1 MANSFDLTKI
11 KYYVVAILSTGEQIQ
26 LESVAE
32 NIAWEE
38 NEKELATRLN
48 LTLRDVEIKGGRLS
62 TQLAL
67 CTIVYLYADW
77 GTGKKEI
84 FRGTI
89 WEWTHSQMNGDSII
103 ITCYDMLYY
112 LQKSKDNIY
121 YAKGKKTRAL
131 IEAILKKWQVMPGEY
146 TATDLTHKKVLMKN
160 KTISQIL
167 TDILEEDEDKGG
179 EKAFIRAREGKADII
194 ARGSNTE
201 VWAFTPSSNMI
212 TSQDK
217 FSMTSLVTRV
227 IVTGKEDKKGRPKVS
242 ATLDG
247 QTEYGILQEFKAKG
261 STSLKDAK
269 KAAQKIL
276 DEKGK
281 PKRTT
286 TVEAPDFPPIRK
298 GDQVYISTD
307 KMEGYFYVKGVSH
320 NATQMRMK
328 MEVEPVEQG

>member
-1 MANSFDLTKI
+1 MANVIDLTKVT
-11 KYYVVAILSTGEQIQ
+11 YSVVALLSNGEQIQ
-26 LESVAE
+26 LDKVAE

-48 LTLRDVEIKGGRLS
+48 LTVRDVPVKGGQLS
-62 TQLAL
+62 KQLAL

-77 GTGKKEI
+77 GTGSKEI

-89 WEWTHSQMNGDSII
+89 WEWTHSEMNGDSII
-103 ITCYDMLYY
+103 LTCYDMLYY

-121 YAKGKKTRAL
+121 YAKGKTTRAL
-131 IEAILKKWQVMPGEY
+131 VEAILKKWLVMPGEY
-146 TATDLTHKKVLMKN
+146 TATDLTHKKILAKN
-160 KTISQIL
+160 KTIAQIL

-179 EKAFIRAREGKADII
+179 EPALIRAREGKADII

-201 VWAFTPSSNMI
+201 VWGFSASSNI
-212 TSQDK
+212 STSQDK
-217 FSMTSLVTRV
+217 YSMTSLVTRV

-261 STSLKDAK
+261 STTLKDAK

-281 PKRTT
+281 PKRTIT
-286 TVEAPDFPPIRK
+286 LQSPDFPPIRK
-298 GDQVYISTD
+298 GDQIFVTTD
-307 KMEGYFYVKGVSH
+307 KMEGYFFVKGVSH
-320 NATQMRMK
+320 NATQMTMK
-328 MEVEPVEQG
+328 MEVEPFE